1 MTIYEYVA
9 YKNPIGAKTV
19 LNSFGVKAV
28 PRPDIL
34 ARQLADAVNRNG
46 KEALFRIASVHPD
59 LELVNEYNKVV
70 NPPKEE
76 SIDLLKKD
84 LFSSAEGQEIKRAV
98 EDLTLKQDALNS
110 GGNNNNNSN
119 SGNNT
124 DKTELM
130 IIGAV
135 AIIALA
141 LITKK

>member
-1 MTIYEYVA
+1 MNFEIIVR
-9 YKNPIGAKTV
+9 K
-19 LNSFGVKAV
+19 
-28 PRPDIL
+28 
-34 ARQLADAVNRNG
+34 
-46 KEALFRIASVHPD
+46 KEKG
-59 LELVNEYNKVV
+59 EVV
-70 NPPKEE
+70 SEKLIKEV
-76 SIDLLKKD
+76 
-84 LFSSAEGQEIKRAV
+84 EIKRAV

-119 SGNNT
+119 SGSNT